1 MIKNVIL
8 FCKKRAL
15 KTIAGVL
22 GVSIFIAF
30 SSNANDNYK
39 IRIKDGFFYENVQSK
54 GWTYSQVKDNL
65 NGYLHYSDLVEWNEL
80 ENVTNENGIQRVAL
94 VPSISGIPMEGNMVV
109 LHFKDGKLQSWNGNI
124 GKLDKSISNIPQIAK
139 EVAIQNAANHFALH
153 NSSSFAKS
161 ELVIRNAQ
169 DENRLAWKVNLTGI
183 SQKDAAYKNMIVYVD
198 ALNGAILHSYSKV
211 SNATETVNGQSLY
224 YGEVEFEVNEEVNGE
239 YRLINEERGVHITHV
254 GGQIPGD
261 FGGSLNAMFPNR
273 REIVSD
279 SSYFSPYPTIREF
292 IVEELPSSFLSG
304 YGMNG
309 FNITLPGIVLIEKQ
323 GNEADTISL
332 TLTSEDM
339 MASSIS
345 LPLHL
350 KNVYTHIKEGYEYEL
365 GFEKSSLSFLNMSR
379 TIDDAIYV
387 PLTDLTVGLHNLN
400 PNPEFDISYEVM
412 NSANLGVD
420 AMYGIFKASE
430 YFDTK
435 FNRNSFDDQ
444 GSIANVLVDGAMFLG
459 FTQMNAMAMTET
471 NTIVFGYGDGYYM
484 SPLTS
489 LDILVHEYQH
499 LVTDYN
505 GRGGLEY
512 SKESGAINES
522 LSDIFAKTIEF
533 EVHPNEASW
542 KIGKEISL
550 FNNGYFR
557 DMENPKAPDNG
568 LGMIMPKQPNTY
580 LGRYWLDTN
589 SQEDNGGVH
598 YNSGVGNKW
607 YYLLVEG
614 GYGTNDND
622 DDYTVEGIGF
632 DKAIQIV
639 YKALMERFT
648 PTTTYPQ
655 AAVLTEAVAVELFGE
670 DSDEHIAVKDA
681 WFAVGLGEDVI
692 SVKEKDLNEFIYD
705 IYPNPAKDRLYIN
718 NKSSELMNIAIHN
731 VNGQKVLSHEALQGK
746 QSISLEGMT
755 SGIYFV
761 TLEVNGQK
769 KVEKLVVQ

>member
-1 MIKNVIL
+1 MIKNVVL
-8 FCKKRAL
+8 FCKKRGF
-15 KTIAGVL
+15 KTIAGAL
-22 GVSIFIAF
+22 GISLLFAF
-30 SSNANDNYK
+30 SSNANDRYQLPL
-39 IRIKDGFFYENVQSK
+39 KDGFFYDNVQSQ
-54 GWTYSQVKDNL
+54 GWTYNQVKEKL
-65 NGYLHYSDLVEWNEL
+65 NNWLHYSDLVEWSEL
-80 ENVTNENGIQRVAL
+80 ENVKNEDGGQRIAL
-94 VPSISGIPMEGNMVV
+94 VPSISGISMEGNMVI
-109 LHFKDGKLQSWNGNI
+109 LHFKNGVLQSLNGNV
-124 GKLDKSISNIPQIAK
+124 GQLDKSISNIPEISK
-139 EVAIQNAANHFALH
+139 EVAIQNAANQFALH
-153 NSSSFAKS
+153 NSSSFGNS
-161 ELVIRNAQ
+161 ELVIRNVDAV
-169 DENRLAWKVNLTGI
+169 NRLAWKVDLAGI
-183 SQKDAAYKNMIVYVD
+183 SQKDASYKDMIIYVD
-198 ALNGAILHSYSKV
+198 ALNGSILHSYSKV
-211 SNATETVNGQSLY
+211 SHATEAANGQSLY
-224 YGEVEFEVNEEVNGE
+224 YGEVEFEVDEGVNGE
-239 YRLINEERGVHITHV
+239 YKLINEEKGIHITHV

-261 FGGSLNAMFPNR
+261 FAGSLNSMFPDR
-273 REIVSD
+273 REIISD
-279 SSYFSPYPTIREF
+279 STYFSPYPTVREF
-292 IVEELPSSFLSG
+292 IIEELPSDFLSG
-304 YGMNG
+304 YGMTG
-309 FNITLPGIVLIEKQ
+309 FNITLPGLVLIEKQ
-323 GNEADTISL
+323 GNDVDTISL

-339 MASSIS
+339 MATSIS

-350 KNVYTHIKEGYEYEL
+350 KNVYTHVKEGYEYEL
-365 GFEKSSLSFLNMSR
+365 GFEKSSLSLLSMSR
-379 TIDDAIYV
+379 TIDDAIYI
-387 PLTDLTVGLHNLN
+387 PLTDLSEGLHNLN
-400 PNPEFDISYEVM
+400 PDPEVDISYEIM

-420 AMYGIFKASE
+420 AMYGLYKASE
-430 YFDTK
+430 YFETK
-435 FNRNSFDDQ
+435 FNRNSFDGQ

-459 FTQMNAMAMTET
+459 FTQMNAMAMAET
-471 NTIVFGYGDGYYM
+471 NTIVFGYGDGHYM
-484 SPLTS
+484 SPLVS
-489 LDILVHEYQH
+489 LDVLVHEYQH

-512 SKESGAINES
+512 SKESGALNES

-533 EVHPNEASW
+533 NAHPNEASW

-639 YKALMERFT
+639 YKTLMERFT

-670 DSDEHIAVKDA
+670 DSDEHKSIKDA

-692 SVKEKDLNEFIYD
+692 SVKEKELNDFSYD
-705 IYPNPAKDRLYIN
+705 IYPNPAKDRLFIN
-718 NKSSELMNIAIHN
+718 NKANDLMNITIHN
-731 VNGQKVLSHEALQGK
+731 VSGQKVLSKEGLQGE
-746 QSISLEGMT
+746 QSISLGAMT
-755 SGIYFV
+755 SGLYFV

-769 KVEKLVVQ
+769 KVEKLVIQ